1 MNFLQYLNENRQRVN
16 NQHST
21 KIDLE
26 EAKKILIEKCSNMDF
41 NKPIWRGSKSGEAE
55 SYILEGQKGSR
66 RSANTSNH
74 YTLILDEQLKKY
86 KNYPLRSKSIIM
98 ASHDNKDYAQEFG
111 GLYAVF
117 PYNDTIIGVCP
128 RDDIWYTDVNH
139 LGETFEI
146 MNGVFNELEIPDGS
160 FDGIVEYLS
169 NNKESV
175 IKLARSSDEK
185 KFVEYIYDGKSS
197 IKDKVIDLYDLDKCG
212 FSFITTDK
220 ISSIYNKK
228 LELWIGGPCVAISYN
243 TWNELVHDKFKI

>member
-1 MNFLQYLNENRQRVN
+1 
-16 NQHST
+16 
-21 KIDLE
+21 
-26 EAKKILIEKCSNMDF
+26 
-41 NKPIWRGSKSGEAE
+41 
-55 SYILEGQKGSR
+55 
-66 RSANTSNH
+66 
-74 YTLILDEQLKKY
+74 
-86 KNYPLRSKSIIM
+86 
-98 ASHDNKDYAQEFG
+98 
-111 GLYAVF
+111 
-117 PYNDTIIGVCP
+117 
-128 RDDIWYTDVNH
+128 
-139 LGETFEI
+139 

-197 IKDKVIDLYDLDKCG
+197 IKNKVIDLYDLDKCG

-228 LELWIGGPCVAISYN
+228 LELLIGGPCVAISYN